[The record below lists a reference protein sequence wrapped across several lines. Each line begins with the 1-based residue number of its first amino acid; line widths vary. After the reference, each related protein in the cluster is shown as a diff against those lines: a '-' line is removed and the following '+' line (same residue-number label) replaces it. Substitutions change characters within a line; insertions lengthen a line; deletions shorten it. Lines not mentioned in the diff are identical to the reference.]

1 MDQDAIKG
9 FTFIE
14 LMIVVAIIAILAA
27 ISLPAYQRYVAS
39 SAENA
44 CLAEAKVYANAVLIE
59 LNQRGAVPA
68 PVAQACEDIDV
79 GVDLSTD
86 ITARPRSPGVRGV
99 ICAMSSG
106 GNCNL
111 D

>member
-1 MDQDAIKG
+1 MCSRLRG
-9 FTFIE
+9 FTLVE
-14 LMIVVAIIAILAA
+14 LMIVVAIIGILAA
-27 ISLPAYQRYVAS
+27 VALPAYQRYVAS

-59 LNQRGAVPA
+59 LNQQGDVPMPA
-68 PVAQACEDIDV
+68 AQACEDIDV
-79 GVDLSTD
+79 GVDLITD
-86 ITARPRSPGVRGV
+86 ITARPRAPGIRSVT
-99 ICAMSSG
+99 CAMSSG